1 MTFDWRNLP
10 DDDVERPFNPRN
22 TVPDPQALL
31 DGYARKSAE
40 TRNEIRGRYD
50 LRYGKGEKETLD
62 LHLPYGAP
70 KGGLAP
76 PPSRDAVRRGRCRR
90 STPFRP
96 R

>member
-10 DDDVERPFNPRN
+10 DDDVERHFNPRN

-50 LRYGKGEKETLD
+50 LRYGKGGE
-62 LHLPYGAP
+62 GNARS
-70 KGGLAP
+70 
-76 PPSRDAVRRGRCRR
+76 PSSLRRPERRARATTVSRC
-90 STPFRP
+90 ST
-96 R
+96 